1 MNFILGEVMKI
12 SINGA
17 ETQEATFQGDTL
29 EEVLHAILNSRKDS
43 YIRRVWLDGQEA
55 SSNTQDT
62 LKTSTASVQSLELEL
77 ALLQDLVANNLTNA
91 KAYLEKLVPGFQ
103 KAADLFRMGNEQ
115 EANQHYLQIL
125 DGIDWFSQVILTIL
139 NAQVDIFKEQTLEER
154 QKKLTNFMAQML
166 EANQNQDWVLM
177 ADLLEYEMIPFYKD
191 WQEVLSQIET

>member
-1 MNFILGEVMKI
+1 MKI

-17 ETQEATFQGDTL
+17 ETQEPTFQGKTL
-29 EEVLHAILNSRKDS
+29 GEVLHAILHSRQDS

-55 SSNTQDT
+55 SSNTQDA
-62 LKTSTASVQSLELEL
+62 LKTSTASVELLELEL

-91 KAYLEKLVPGFQ
+91 KEYLEKLIPGFQ

-115 EANQHYLQIL
+115 EANQYYLEIL

-139 NAQVDIFKEQTLEER
+139 NAKVDIFKEQILEER
-154 QKKLTNFMAQML
+154 QKKLTDLMAQML

-177 ADLLEYEMIPFYKD
+177 ADLLEYEMFPFYKD
-191 WQEVLSQIET
+191 WQEILFKVET